1 MQNVFVTGGNGF
13 IGARV
18 VKALSEKGYNVKCLL
33 RPTSKTFRINKYK
46 FEKAIG
52 DLRDFNSLV
61 EGMRGADAVI
71 HLASLSSWSDIHS
84 PLMREVVVE
93 GSKNVFKAALQCG
106 IARTVYVSS
115 STAIDGTHQPILL
128 NEESPFTL
136 PPKKF
141 TYAAAKKE
149 VEGICRSFVAEGL
162 PIVIVNPA
170 EVYGPED
177 DELITS
183 GNLIDFAKSSPVL
196 VTRGGTS
203 IVHVD
208 DVAAGI
214 IAALNKGKTGE
225 RYILGGDN
233 LTVLQLAET
242 TLQILG
248 QKKKIIVLP
257 NGLILFLAALGSNLK
272 VPMPFN
278 PAVIPYAVRFWF
290 LDNTKARKELG
301 ISFRNANEVLKPTI
315 EWLKAT
321 GRITV

>member
-13 IGARV
+13 IGSRV
-18 VKALSEKGYNVKCLL
+18 VKALYEKGYNVKCLL
-33 RPTSKTFRINKYK
+33 RPKSKTSRIDKYK
-46 FEKAIG
+46 FEKVIG
-52 DLRDFNSLV
+52 DIRDFNSLV
-61 EGMRGADAVI
+61 KGMRGAEAVI
-71 HLASLSSWSDIHS
+71 HLASLSNWSDIHS

-93 GSKNVFKAALQCG
+93 GSKNVFQAALECG
-106 IARTVYVSS
+106 ISRMVYVSS
-115 STAIDGTHQPILL
+115 AIAIDGTRQPILL
-128 NEESPFTL
+128 NEDSPFTL
-136 PPKKF
+136 PPQKF

-149 VEGICRSFVAEGL
+149 VEGICRSFVAQGL

-196 VTRGGTS
+196 VTKGGMS

-214 IAALNKGKTGE
+214 IAALNKGKAGE

-233 LTVLQLAET
+233 LTIFQLAEI

-248 QKKKIIVLP
+248 QKKKIITLP
-257 NGLILFLAALGSNLK
+257 NGLALFLAALGSNLK
-272 VPMPFN
+272 IPIPFN

-290 LDNTKARKELG
+290 LDNTKAQKELD
-301 ISFRNANEVLKPTI
+301 ISFRSANEVIKSTI

-321 GRITV
+321 GRITT